1 VNVTP
6 QQQHAADAIT
16 RKLIHMGFAVT
27 VHTRSAHRGSDN
39 ACLIIVGECTIGF
52 GFDSMIK
59 VIMVD
64 WDGHTW

>member
-16 RKLIHMGFAVT
+16 RKLIHMGFSVT

-39 ACLIIVGECTIGF
+39 ACLIIVAEGVGT
-52 GFDSMIK
+52 K
-59 VIMVD
+59 VVMVD